1 MSEVLEA
8 PQPQAP
14 ETAPAS
20 QGLGEGARAAFAART
35 PAEEPAPVA
44 VSPAATPEP
53 APVAP
58 TPAPVAPQAAP
69 YGEFVKELGYE
80 SPDALK
86 ARLEATKDYD
96 PTAFAQ
102 LKANQRDDYD
112 KAVRD
117 MLADPEKARAY
128 FDLQTLQPDA
138 LATGTP
144 EQQRELLFTH
154 YKLQNPE
161 LNGRLAVLGFN
172 KVYDAKYGL
181 MNSEDPDD
189 AEDAEFAKL
198 QYEADIKRAAP
209 AVKTAQETAKVAML
223 PKPAEAQGPTP
234 EQQTAAAAEW
244 LKGIDAV
251 LTTPIEQTVQ
261 VDGKPVKVVF
271 DGKDAGLKDFL
282 STPEEFLT
290 KLLHQ
295 TAFPNGADKP
305 ANMAGLAQLYGRL
318 VQPDAIAKAAAEAAR
333 AAIGAHVP
341 LATLSNPAPDAPQPL
356 PGAAG
361 SLRDAFR
368 AATPA

>member
-20 QGLGEGARAAFAART
+20 QGLGEGARAAFAARI
-35 PAEEPAPVA
+35 PAKEPAPVA

-58 TPAPVAPQAAP
+58 TPAPVAPQTAP
-69 YGEFVKELGYE
+69 YGEFMKELGYE
-80 SPDALK
+80 SPEALK

-96 PTAFAQ
+96 PTAFEQ
-102 LKANQRDDYD
+102 LKANQRDDHD
-112 KAVRD
+112 VAVRNL
-117 MLADPEKARAY
+117 LADPAKARAY
-128 FDLQTLQPDA
+128 FDLQTLKPEELAVGTIDQQRDLLFEKYKLDNPTMSAKLAALEFEDEYEQKFA
-138 LATGTP
+138 LADSDETADP
-144 EQQRELLFTH
+144 AVVRAKE
-154 YKLQNPE
+154 
-161 LNGRLAVLGFN
+161 RLAHAVSQAVPTV
-172 KVYDAKYGL
+172 KAAQDA
-181 MNSEDPDD
+181 
-189 AEDAEFAKL
+189 
-198 QYEADIKRAAP
+198 
-209 AVKTAQETAKVAML
+209 AKVALL

-234 EQQTAAAAEW
+234 EQQAAATAEW
-244 LKGIDAV
+244 LKGIDVV

-295 TAFPNGADKP
+295 TAFPDGADKP

-318 VQPDAIAKAAAEAAR
+318 VQPDAIAKAAADAAR

-341 LATLSNPAPDAPQPL
+341 LTTLTNPAPDAPQPL
-356 PGAAG
+356 PGSAG